1 MWLEEVEVDRV
12 GVKKK
17 HHKSLL
23 ESHTVWMFRDLGEA
37 SQTPKCQTPYPL
49 ARSFILIKM

>member
-12 GVKKK
+12 GVRKAPQITLGVA
-17 HHKSLL
+17 HCMDVQGFGGSLPN
-23 ESHTVWMFRDLGEA
+23 
-37 SQTPKCQTPYPL
+37 PKMSDKPYPL